1 MDLSSS
7 LISEFVKA
15 TNDDTQK
22 SSETTVNGTVTI
34 SNGTTYVK
42 LDGSDLMTP
51 VSTTTDVQNGERVTV
66 LIKDHTAMVTGNIS
80 SPSARTGDVKDVKDA
95 VSNLDTLVAKK
106 ADITELNAQNAKIS
120 DLEADNA
127 TINGTLK
134 AQQAVIDDLDA
145 TYVKTET
152 LEANYVKTATLEAD
166 YVKTKTLEANYTKTD
181 TLEANYI
188 KTATA
193 DIKYANIDFSNINEA
208 AVKKIFSDSGIIKDL
223 VVQDGNITGELVGVT
238 IKGDLIEGNSI
249 KADKLV
255 VLGSDGLY
263 YKLNV
268 NALGETTASS
278 DEKYQ
283 NGLDGSVIVAKSLT
297 AEKVNVSD
305 LVAFG
310 ATIGGFNITESSL
323 YSGVKTTALNTTRGI
338 YLDRDGQLSVGDA
351 SNYLRYYKADDGS
364 YKLEISADSMIFR
377 SGSGTT
383 SVQDAIDTLESKV
396 STFTVKNT
404 SVTYQVGTSGTVEPT
419 GEWSSNIPAV
429 SGGQYLWTK
438 TVVTYSDGTTETSYL
453 VSYNGNDGQTGSQG
467 PKGDKGD
474 TGEKGATGDK
484 GEKGDTGATGSQG
497 PKGDKGDTGATGSQG
512 AKGDKGDKGDDGTTY
527 YTWIKY
533 ADTPTSGMSD
543 NPTDKKYIGI
553 AANKTTLTESTSYS
567 DYNWSLIKGD
577 KGDTGDK
584 GATGDKGDKGDK
596 GDTGATG
603 SQGAKGDTG
612 ATGNGIK
619 SITYYY
625 ARTTSQTAPTA
636 SSITATSM
644 PTLDSTNKYLWQKEV
659 ITYTSSST
667 QTTVLLLAVY
677 GDKGATGAKGDTGAQ
692 GPQGE
697 KGATGDKGDT
707 GAKGDKGEK
716 GDTGAKGDKGDIGD
730 TGVSVVSTTR
740 YYILVQTS
748 QGDGT
753 SKVGPDKP
761 TTNPPSSDWVTTEP
775 SYDNTKLL
783 YFVDLTVFSDGSFS
797 YSEVSQ
803 QAVYGY
809 TVSLD
814 GEISGAQSSI
824 AQLQTAIEQKVS
836 YQYDDNN
843 QPIDVYAEIVNLGNQ
858 ISSTVRV
865 TNYSDPTD
873 TTATKYIQTENGT
886 YLIDASQLN
895 ADVNKTI
902 TDVAAIT
909 DQVAYVNTNVS
920 DDNPYIEIGNPAK
933 NDFKIKITEKE
944 IDFMDEGTVVAYI
957 NNKKMFITD
966 GQFTNSLQLGNFA
979 FIPRSNGNLSFKKVT
994 D

>member
-34 SNGTTYVK
+34 SNGATYVK
-42 LDGSDLMTP
+42 LDGSELLTP
-51 VSTTTDVQNGERVTV
+51 VSTTTDVQDGERVTV
-66 LIKDHTAMVTGNIS
+66 LIKDHTAIVTGNMS
-80 SPSARTGDVKDVKDA
+80 SPAARTGDVQDVKES
-95 VSNLDTLVAKK
+95 VSNLGTLVAKK

-120 DLEADNA
+120 ELEADNV
-127 TINGTLK
+127 TINDTLK
-134 AQQAVIDDLDA
+134 AQQAVIDNLDA
-145 TYVKTET
+145 TYVKADTLEANYVKTSTLESDYVKTET
-152 LEANYVKTATLEAD
+152 LEVNYTKTDVLEANYVKTATLEAD
-166 YVKTKTLEANYTKTD
+166 YVKTD

-193 DIKYANIDFSNINEA
+193 DAKYANIDFSNINEA

-283 NGLDGSVIVAKSLT
+283 NGLDGSVIVTKSLT

-338 YLDRDGQLSVGDA
+338 YIDRDGQLSVGDA

-364 YKLEISADSMIFR
+364 YKLEISANSMIFK

-396 STFTVKNT
+396 STFTVKST

-474 TGEKGATGDK
+474 KGDTGEKGAT
-484 GEKGDTGATGSQG
+484 
-497 PKGDKGDTGATGSQG
+497 
-512 AKGDKGDKGDDGTTY
+512 
-527 YTWIKY
+527 
-533 ADTPTSGMSD
+533 
-543 NPTDKKYIGI
+543 
-553 AANKTTLTESTSYS
+553 
-567 DYNWSLIKGD
+567 
-577 KGDTGDK
+577 
-584 GATGDKGDKGDK
+584 GDKGDK

-625 ARTTSQTAPTA
+625 ARTTTQTAPTA
-636 SSITATSM
+636 SNITATSM
-644 PTLDSTNKYLWQKEV
+644 PALDSTNKYLWQKEV

-697 KGATGDKGDT
+697 KGATGDKGD
-707 GAKGDKGEK
+707 KGDKG
-716 GDTGAKGDKGDIGD
+716 DTGATGAQGAKGDKGD
-730 TGVSVVSTTR
+730 TGVSVASVTR

-748 QGDGT
+748 QGDT
-753 SKVGPDKP
+753 TDTITPDKP
-761 TTNPPSSDWVTTEP
+761 ATNPPSSDWVTSEP
-775 SYDNTKLL
+775 SYDSTKLL
-783 YFVDLTVFSDGSFS
+783 YFVDLTAFSDGSFS
-797 YSEVSQ
+797 YSEVSR

-814 GEISGAQSSI
+814 ERINGKVDCQYTEDGK
-824 AQLQTAIEQKVS
+824 AI
-836 YQYDDNN
+836 D
-843 QPIDVYAEIVNLGNQ
+843 PYAEINILSGQLAN
-858 ISSTVRV
+858 TVRV
-865 TNYSDPTD
+865 KDGSMPSDQS
-873 TTATKYIQTENGT
+873 ATKYIQDENGT
-886 YLIDASQLN
+886 YLIDASLLTDNIDN
-895 ADVNKTI
+895 ARYDIEALTN
-902 TDVAAIT
+902 
-909 DQVAYVNTNVS
+909 QVAYVKTVINEDLDGDSEN
-920 DDNPYIEIGNPAK
+920 DPYIEIGNPSEDK
-933 NDFKIKITEKE
+933 FKIRITREE
-944 IDFMDEGTVVAYI
+944 IDFLDGGTTVAYI
-957 NNKKMFITD
+957 SNQKLNIEKAEIKSELKYGSFVWRVH
-966 GQFTNSLQLGNFA
+966 GSNSNMGLTWEGV
-979 FIPRSNGNLSFKKVT
+979 SS
-994 D
+994 